1 MAVGMYYAAPMVAL
15 FYFMSTQ
22 HQINVSYYMFIY
34 YFTGNMI
41 FGVSIYEVMGLSVDR
56 PIHALLNLKGD
67 VEEAER
73 NQDYKLAS
81 YMENFRA
88 SELFDG
94 VPGAG
99 DAGRAGA
106 SSGATRGQQA
116 ALLAG
121 QGQTGAAA
129 MAGGKAKLLRD
140 TSGTA
145 GGLGRD
151 RATAATEAQ
160 RDPSD

>member
-1 MAVGMYYAAPMVAL
+1 
-15 FYFMSTQ
+15 
-22 HQINVSYYMFIY
+22 
-34 YFTGNMI
+34 MI
-41 FGVSIYEVMGLSVDR
+41 FGVSIYEMMGLSVDR

-73 NQDYKLAS
+73 SQDYKLEQ
-81 YMENFRA
+81 YLENFRA
-88 SELFDG
+88 PELFDG
-94 VPGAG
+94 MPGAG

-106 SSGATRGQQA
+106 LGGTSRDQQT

-129 MAGGKAKLLRD
+129 TAGGKAKQLRD

-160 RDPSD
+160 RDASDRDAGRAGAARGDTQPRFTHQPGLPEIGEDDDD

>member
-22 HQINVSYYMFIY
+22 HQINVTYYMFVY

-41 FGVSIYEVMGLSVDR
+41 FGVSIYECIGLAIDR
-56 PIHALLNLKGD
+56 PIHAILNLKGD

-73 NQDYKLAS
+73 NQDYKLEQ
-81 YMENFRA
+81 YLENFRA

-99 DAGRAGA
+99 DASRADA
-106 SSGATRGQQA
+106 SSGAS
-116 ALLAG
+116 
-121 QGQTGAAA
+121 
-129 MAGGKAKLLRD
+129 RD
-140 TSGTA
+140 
-145 GGLGRD
+145 L
-151 RATAATEAQ
+151 
-160 RDPSD
+160 